1 MGVQPINAVIQEQ
14 ARSLAADNRNAQP
27 DITRIFWLPDEEE
40 VRLIEVTE
48 QIPVSS
54 EGEVIPF
61 YFPPAPRYNLPV
73 SSAIAMIRADEIGK
87 LRLPT
92 GWGDWS
98 DAVEL

>member
-1 MGVQPINAVIQEQ
+1 MAVQPVNAEVQEQ
-14 ARSLAADNRNAQP
+14 ARLLVADNRHAQP
-27 DITRIFWLPDEEE
+27 DIGRIFWFPDEEE
-40 VRLIEVTE
+40 VRLVEVTE

-61 YFPPAPRYNLPV
+61 YFPPAPRYNISAP
-73 SSAIAMIRADEIGK
+73 SAIAMIRPDEIGK
-87 LRLPT
+87 LRLPA